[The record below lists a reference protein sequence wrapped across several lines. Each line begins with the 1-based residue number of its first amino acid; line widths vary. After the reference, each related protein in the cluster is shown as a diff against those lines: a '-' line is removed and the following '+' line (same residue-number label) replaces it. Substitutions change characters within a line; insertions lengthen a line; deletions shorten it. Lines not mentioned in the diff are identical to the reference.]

1 MLLTQFH
8 PPKSPT
14 AEAPPGIASSIQTVV
29 VPVPPPAGVMATD
42 RVLLLVSPPLS
53 VTVRVTVKVP
63 AAAYVLLTV
72 APLPLVP
79 SPKFQ
84 A

>member
-1 MLLTQFH
+1 ML
-8 PPKSPT
+8 
-14 AEAPPGIASSIQTVV
+14 
-29 VPVPPPAGVMATD
+29 PVPAKLNAAPATPPVAPLITATGAAFGAVMATD